1 MDKLINM
8 IKALLNCLDII
19 ILQPKDN
26 SIKII
31 NNQYMPYSFSEISIK
46 RVNRIYNNIILPTT
60 SINIIEQSID
70 KLLPYIYKINNMVIN
85 NRSIRY
91 LIYNK
96 YNIHWLSGW
105 LM

>member
-8 IKALLNCLDII
+8 IKTLLSCLDII

-31 NNQYMPYSFSEISIK
+31 NNQYIPYSFSEISIK
-46 RVNRIYNNIILPTT
+46 RINRIYNNIILPTT

-96 YNIHWLSGW
+96 YNIHWLSG
-105 LM
+105 